1 MISAK
6 KLIKL
11 ARKWQKLGAIKHK
24 KIALPRMSQEVD
36 TNDCSTSSFV
46 EKGHFVVYSADQ
58 KRFMLPLEYLKK
70 EIVRQLFKLAE
81 EEFGVPSNGPLIL
94 PCDAV
99 FLQYRN
105 NKMISAK
112 KLIKL
117 ARKWQK
123 LGAIKHKKIALPRMS
138 QEVDTNDCS
147 TSSFVE
153 KGHFVVYSA
162 DQKRFML
169 PLEYLKKEIVRQ
181 LFKLAEEEFGVPS
194 NGPLILPCDAVFL
207 QYVISLIKLQ
217 LTKDVEKAFL
227 TSIASGHCSSS
238 SCLHQESRNQPS
250 LIRSF

>member
-1 MISAK
+1 
-6 KLIKL
+6 
-11 ARKWQKLGAIKHK
+11 
-24 KIALPRMSQEVD
+24 
-36 TNDCSTSSFV
+36 
-46 EKGHFVVYSADQ
+46 
-58 KRFMLPLEYLKK
+58 
-70 EIVRQLFKLAE
+70 
-81 EEFGVPSNGPLIL
+81 
-94 PCDAV
+94 
-99 FLQYRN
+99 
-105 NKMISAK
+105 MISAK

-250 LIRSF
+250 LICSF

>member
-99 FLQYRN
+99 FLHRSRF
-105 NKMISAK
+105 ISYKITGPLGLTNPLYIQAPYANSK
-112 KLIKL
+112 VKLIGL
-117 ARKWQK
+117 
-123 LGAIKHKKIALPRMS
+123 I
-138 QEVDTNDCS
+138 N
-147 TSSFVE
+147 TS
-153 KGHFVVYSA
+153 G
-162 DQKRFML
+162 
-169 PLEYLKKEIVRQ
+169 
-181 LFKLAEEEFGVPS
+181 
-194 NGPLILPCDAVFL
+194 ILSPTVTWFCIP
-207 QYVISLIKLQ
+207 QICIENYM
-217 LTKDVEKAFL
+217 E
-227 TSIASGHCSSS
+227 
-238 SCLHQESRNQPS
+238 
-250 LIRSF
+250 

>member
-1 MISAK
+1 MINAK
-6 KLIKL
+6 RLIEL
-11 ARKWQKLGAIKHK
+11 ARKWQKMAAIKLSVFG
-24 KIALPRMSQEVD
+24 ARLCEVM
-36 TNDCSTSSFV
+36 V
-46 EKGHFVVYSADQ
+46 H
-58 KRFMLPLEYLKK
+58 
-70 EIVRQLFKLAE
+70 
-81 EEFGVPSNGPLIL
+81 
-94 PCDAV
+94 
-99 FLQYRN
+99 RN

-207 QYVISLIKLQ
+207 QYIQRPIDIPHLLSTFLEYITPFTQGCVPEDL
-217 LTKDVEKAFL
+217 EKALL
-227 TSIASGHCSSS
+227 TTLTTCHCSAPSLGQS
-238 SCLHQESRNQPS
+238 HQEA
-250 LIRSF
+250 LICGY